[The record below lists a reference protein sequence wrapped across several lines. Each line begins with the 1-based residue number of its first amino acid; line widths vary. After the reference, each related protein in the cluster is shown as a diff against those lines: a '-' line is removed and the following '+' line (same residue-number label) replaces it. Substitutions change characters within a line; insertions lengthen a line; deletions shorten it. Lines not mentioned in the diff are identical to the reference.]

1 MSESPVTADLFRAFN
16 LLIHDLRAP
25 LSVAHGY
32 LRLLRED
39 RLTLPEDRDRA
50 FDQTADALGRISR
63 LCVDASTLI
72 QSYDAAPRP
81 ARASPRGCS
90 PIRSAGRI
98 QERLPASI
106 QAIPDNGMLRLA
118 SLDSVAGA
126 MAAIVTAVA
135 GVRPRPDRCVTIDA
149 CDEELRVLL
158 GAADD
163 HRLLVEGPRKAFD
176 PWRGHGLA
184 IPCACRTVERNGG
197 TVGRLTEDRVWW
209 ASPCHWRCPR
219 YDRATRYRR

>member
-32 LRLLRED
+32 LRLLRDD
-39 RLTLPEDRDRA
+39 RLTSPEDRDRA
-50 FDQTADALGRISR
+50 FGQTADALGRISR
-63 LCVDASTLI
+63 LCADASTLI
-72 QSYDAAPRP
+72 QSYDAAPPAGTRVP
-81 ARASPRGCS
+81 ARLLADQVSR
-90 PIRSAGRI
+90 AI

-118 SLDSVAGA
+118 SLDIVAGA

-135 GVRPRPDRCVTIDA
+135 GVRPRPDRSVTIDA

-163 HRLLVEGPRKAFD
+163 HRLLVEGPRQAFD

-197 TVGRLTEDRVWW
+197 TVWAIDGRQGVVGMALPLEVST
-209 ASPCHWRCPR
+209 
-219 YDRATRYRR
+219 

>member
-1 MSESPVTADLFRAFN
+1 MSESPVSADLLKAFN

-32 LRLLRED
+32 LRLLRDD
-39 RLTLPEDRDRA
+39 RLTSPVDRDRA
-50 FDQTADALGRISR
+50 FAQTIDALGRISR
-63 LCVDASTLI
+63 LCADASTLI
-72 QSYDAAPRP
+72 QSYDAAPAAGTRVP
-81 ARASPRGCS
+81 ARLLADQVSL
-90 PIRSAGRI
+90 AI

-106 QAIPDNGMLRLA
+106 QGIPDNGMLRLA
-118 SLDSVAGA
+118 SLDTVAGA

-135 GVRPRPDRCVTIDA
+135 GVRPMADRRVTIDA
-149 CDEELRVLL
+149 CGDELRVLL

-163 HRLLVEGPRKAFD
+163 QRLLAERPRQLFD

-197 TVGRLTEDRVWW
+197 TVWAIDGRQGVVGMALPLEVST
-209 ASPCHWRCPR
+209 
-219 YDRATRYRR
+219 

>member
-1 MSESPVTADLFRAFN
+1 MSESPVSADLLRAFN

-32 LRLLRED
+32 LRLLREE
-39 RLTLPEDRDRA
+39 RLPSTDERERA
-50 FDQTADALGRISR
+50 LTQTIDALGRISR
-63 LCVDASTLI
+63 LCADASTLV
-72 QSYDAAPRP
+72 QSYDAAPVAGTRVP
-81 ARASPRGCS
+81 ARLLATQVSQAVQDRV
-90 PIRSAGRI
+90 
-98 QERLPASI
+98 PASV
-106 QAIPDNGMLRLA
+106 QEIPDNGMLRLA
-118 SLDSVAGA
+118 SLDTVAGA

-135 GVRPRPDRCVTIDA
+135 GVRPRPDRRVTIDA

-163 HRLLVEGPRKAFD
+163 QRLLAERPRQAFD

-197 TVGRLTEDRVWW
+197 TVWALDGRQGVVGLALPLEV
-209 ASPCHWRCPR
+209 SS
-219 YDRATRYRR
+219 

>member
-1 MSESPVTADLFRAFN
+1 MSESPVTADLLRAFN
-16 LLIHDLRAP
+16 LLIHDLRGP

-39 RLTLPEDRDRA
+39 RLPSTDDRDRA
-50 FDQTADALGRISR
+50 LIQTSDALGRISR
-63 LCVDASTLI
+63 LCADASTLI
-72 QSYDAAPRP
+72 HSYDAAPAAGTRVP
-81 ARASPRGCS
+81 ARLLADHVSQAVRD
-90 PIRSAGRI
+90 RV
-98 QERLPASI
+98 PASV

-118 SLDSVAGA
+118 SLDTVAGA

-135 GVRPRPDRCVTIDA
+135 GVRPRPDRHVTIDA

-163 HRLLVEGPRKAFD
+163 QRLLAERPRQAFD

-197 TVGRLTEDRVWW
+197 TVWAIDGRQGVVGLALPLEV
-209 ASPCHWRCPR
+209 SS
-219 YDRATRYRR
+219 